1 MPGYRAAADG
11 KMPMG
16 PRAAAAGAGEEAELM
31 GLAREAASEA
41 RPEAWH

>member
-16 PRAAAAGAGEEAELM
+16 SQAAAAGEEAELM